1 MTKFIDIDGK
11 VYTTGTFVVA
21 AVVLMIGAVILG
33 GAVSALVLA
42 VASTEVAA
50 WVWGTIIVSTSL
62 WTTWGLRIVWKRS
75 LKVKG

>member
-11 VYTTGTFVVA
+11 EYTTASFVVA
-21 AVVLMIGAVILG
+21 AVVLLIGSVILG
-33 GAVSALVLA
+33 GAVAALITF
-42 VASTEVAA
+42 VASVESAA
-50 WVWGTIIVSTSL
+50 WVWGAIVVSTSL